1 MTHRSGFVTIIG
13 RPNSGKSTLLNA
25 LVGDK
30 LAIVSDKP
38 QTTRT
43 AVQGVLTMPDAQ
55 IVFIDT
61 PGIHE
66 SKMLINRRMMDVVRS
81 ASEQRDLILYLTD
94 CTVPFG
100 PPEREALGVLSK
112 VSTPALLLIT
122 KVDLLQDKRWLLP
135 RIDQIK
141 ALREFD
147 DYLPV
152 SAVKGQG
159 MESLQQAIIA
169 RLPEGPPF
177 FPPDYLTDQPERF
190 LAGEMIREKILEET
204 RQEVPHSVAV
214 LVEKWEDT
222 PKLTRIAATIFVER
236 PGQKAILIGA
246 KGAAMKRIGSA
257 ARLEIETML
266 GRKVF
271 LELFV
276 KVSAE
281 WRENEEFLKAIDWR
295 SAGGGELDSEP
306 KL

>member
-257 ARLEIETML
+257 ARLEIERML
-266 GRKVF
+266 ARKVY

>member
-1 MTHRSGFVTIIG
+1 MTHRSGFVTIVG
-13 RPNSGKSTLLNA
+13 RPNAGKSTLLNA

-43 AVQGVLTMPDAQ
+43 AVQGVLTSPQAQ
-55 IVFIDT
+55 VVFIDT

-66 SKMLINRRMMDVVRS
+66 TKTLLNRRMMAVVRS
-81 ASEQRDLILYLTD
+81 ALEQRDLILYLTD

-100 PPEREALGVLSK
+100 APEEEALSILSR
-112 VSTPALLLIT
+112 VSTPALLLVT

-135 RIDQIK
+135 RIEQFK
-141 ALREFD
+141 AAREFD
-147 DYLPV
+147 DYLPI
-152 SAVKGQG
+152 SAVSGEG
-159 MESLQQAIIA
+159 MEGLNKFIVE

-190 LAGEMIREKILEET
+190 LASEMIREKILEET

-222 PKLTRIAATIFVER
+222 PKLVRIAATIFVER

-246 KGAAMKRIGSA
+246 KGATMKKIGSA
-257 ARLEIETML
+257 GRLEIEKML
-266 GRKVF
+266 GKKVF

-276 KVSAE
+276 KVSAD
-281 WRENEEFLKAIDWR
+281 WRESEEFLKAIDWR
-295 SAGGGELDSEP
+295 STGVRELDSDP
-306 KL
+306 KF

>member
-1 MTHRSGFVTIIG
+1 MTHRSGFVTLIG
-13 RPNSGKSTLLNA
+13 RPNAGKSTLLNA

-30 LAIVSDKP
+30 LAIVSEKP

-43 AVQGVLTMPDAQ
+43 SVQGVLTLPDAQ
-55 IVFIDT
+55 VVFIDT

-66 SKMLINRRMMDVVRS
+66 SKTLLNRRMMTVVRS
-81 ASEQRDLILYLTD
+81 ALEQRDLILYLTD
-94 CTVPFG
+94 CTIPFG
-100 PPEREALGVLSK
+100 APEQEALNILSK
-112 VSTPALLLIT
+112 VSTPALLLLT

-135 RIDQIK
+135 RIEQFK
-141 ALREFD
+141 SVREFD

-152 SAVKGQG
+152 SAVSGEG
-159 MESLQQAIIA
+159 MEVLRRAIVS

-190 LAGEMIREKILEET
+190 LASEMIREKILEET

-214 LVEKWEDT
+214 LVDQWQET

-246 KGAAMKRIGSA
+246 KGATMKKIGSA
-257 ARLEIETML
+257 ARTEIETML
-266 GRKVF
+266 GKKVF

-276 KVSAE
+276 KVTPE
-281 WRENEEFLKAIDWR
+281 WRESEEFLKAIDWR
-295 SAGGGELDSEP
+295 SIGGRELDSEP

>member
-1 MTHRSGFVTIIG
+1 MTHRSGFVTIVG
-13 RPNSGKSTLLNA
+13 RPNAGKSTLLNV

-43 AVQGVLTMPDAQ
+43 AVQGVLTSPQAQ
-55 IVFIDT
+55 VVFIDT

-66 SKMLINRRMMDVVRS
+66 TKTLLNRRMMAVVRS
-81 ASEQRDLILYLTD
+81 ALEQRDLILYLTD

-100 PPEREALGVLSK
+100 APEEEALSILSR
-112 VSTPALLLIT
+112 VSTPALLLVT

-135 RIDQIK
+135 RIEQFK
-141 ALREFD
+141 AAREFD
-147 DYLPV
+147 DYLLI
-152 SAVKGQG
+152 SAVSGEG
-159 MESLQQAIIA
+159 MEGLNKTIVE

-190 LAGEMIREKILEET
+190 LASEMIREKILEET

-222 PKLTRIAATIFVER
+222 PKLVRIAATIFVER

-246 KGAAMKRIGSA
+246 KGATMKKIGSA
-257 ARLEIETML
+257 GRLEIEKML
-266 GRKVF
+266 GKKVF

-276 KVSAE
+276 KVSAD
-281 WRENEEFLKAIDWR
+281 WRESEEFLKAIDWR
-295 SAGGGELDSEP
+295 STGVRELDSDP
-306 KL
+306 KF

>member
-81 ASEQRDLILYLTD
+81 ALEQRDLILYLTD

>member
-30 LAIVSDKP
+30 LAIVSEKP

-43 AVQGVLTMPDAQ
+43 AVQGVLTTPDAQ

-81 ASEQRDLILYLTD
+81 ALEQRDLILYLTD

-100 PPEREALGVLSK
+100 PPEKEALNVLSK
-112 VSTPALLLIT
+112 VSTPALLLVT
-122 KVDLLQDKRWLLP
+122 KVDLLQDKRRLLP
-135 RIDQIK
+135 RIDQFK

-152 SAVKGQG
+152 SAVKGDG
-159 MESLQQAIIA
+159 MEALRQAIIA

-190 LAGEMIREKILEET
+190 LAAEMIREKILEET

-222 PKLTRIAATIFVER
+222 PKLTLIAATIFVER

-246 KGAAMKRIGSA
+246 KGAAMKKIGSA
-257 ARLEIETML
+257 ARVEIETML

-295 SAGGGELDSEP
+295 STVGGELDSEP

>member
-1 MTHRSGFVTIIG
+1 MTHRSGFVTIVG
-13 RPNSGKSTLLNA
+13 RPNAGKSTLLNA

-43 AVQGVLTMPDAQ
+43 AVQGVLTSPQAQ
-55 IVFIDT
+55 VVFIDT

-66 SKMLINRRMMDVVRS
+66 TKTLLNRRMMAVVRS
-81 ASEQRDLILYLTD
+81 ALEQRDLILYLTD

-100 PPEREALGVLSK
+100 APEEEALSILSR
-112 VSTPALLLIT
+112 VSTPALLLVT

-135 RIDQIK
+135 RIEQFK
-141 ALREFD
+141 AAREFD
-147 DYLPV
+147 DYLLI
-152 SAVKGQG
+152 SAVSGEG
-159 MESLQQAIIA
+159 MEGLNKTIVE

-190 LAGEMIREKILEET
+190 LASEMIREKILEET

-222 PKLTRIAATIFVER
+222 PKLVRIAATIFVER

-246 KGAAMKRIGSA
+246 KGATMKKIGSA
-257 ARLEIETML
+257 GRLEIEKML
-266 GRKVF
+266 GKKVF

-276 KVSAE
+276 KVSAD
-281 WRENEEFLKAIDWR
+281 WRESEEFLKAIDWR
-295 SAGGGELDSEP
+295 STGVRELDSDP
-306 KL
+306 KF